1 MKRLFIQLLALSMS
15 VMTGCSTD
23 PVADRIWCGD
33 LYRMEDGERLSEVC
47 MKLSGDTLRI
57 YSNAIFGVDN
67 ECLFRQM
74 NQKSDYL
81 FVDATGD
88 EFPMKFTY
96 AADQETAET
105 LLVEGPDYRM
115 VLHPASDETFAP
127 ELLAF
132 YKHRPVPSQ
141 AALYFSGRWT
151 GDIIRSRDGQR
162 LSAVCVEY
170 RADTLKVYA
179 NAIFGKQNEVLL
191 CTGFHDGS
199 YRYANGA
206 GTEFRLRPARPGE
219 NISLF
224 GSDFLMELEP
234 LQGDWQAARAFYK
247 SQNVPRNADSYLF
260 GTYVGRAK
268 GGVPM
273 ANTLGVLFGMQSG
286 FMDMQIIATLSFSE
300 GNRCKCTTEILW
312 DDPQISTMLIMS
324 GKDIREK
331 SSKIY
336 KYKVEGNRVIL
347 DQKGGT
353 YYIQADGSLF
363 LPGANDGYARL
374 DDMILRKQ

>member
-1 MKRLFIQLLALSMS
+1 MKKFFIQLFALSVS
-15 VMTGCSTD
+15 VMTGCGVDSVSD
-23 PVADRIWCGD
+23 HIWCGD
-33 LYRMEDGERLSEVC
+33 LYRIADGEHLSEVC
-47 MKLSGDTLRI
+47 LRLSGDTLRI
-57 YSNAIFGVDN
+57 YANAIFGAEN
-67 ECLFRQM
+67 EQLLCCER
-74 NQKSDYL
+74 QKSDYL
-81 FVDATGD
+81 FVGTSGD

-96 AADQETAET
+96 STDQETAKT
-105 LLVEGPDYRM
+105 LLVEGADYRM
-115 VLHPASDETFAP
+115 VLHAASDETFTP
-127 ELLAF
+127 EQLAF
-132 YKHRPVPSQ
+132 YKRRPVPSQ

-170 RADTLKVYA
+170 RTDTLKVYA

-191 CTGFHDGS
+191 CTGFHDGA
-199 YRYANGA
+199 YHYANGA
-206 GTEFRLRPARPGE
+206 GTEFRLRPARQGE
-219 NISLF
+219 NILLF
-224 GSDFLMELEP
+224 GSDFSMELEP
-234 LQGDWQAARAFYK
+234 LQGDWQAARTFYK
-247 SQNVPRNADSYLF
+247 SQNVPRSADGYLF

-268 GGVPM
+268 GGMPM
-273 ANTLGVLFGMQSG
+273 ANTLGILSGLQPG
-286 FMDMQIIATLSFSE
+286 FMDMQLIATLSFSE

-363 LPGANDGYARL
+363 LPGENDGYARL

>member
-1 MKRLFIQLLALSMS
+1 MKRLFIQLLALSIS
-15 VMTGCSTD
+15 VITGCSTD
-23 PVADRIWCGD
+23 PVPDRIWCGD

-57 YSNAIFGVDN
+57 YSNAIFGADN
-67 ECLFRQM
+67 ECLFCRA

-81 FVDATGD
+81 FVNATGD

-96 AADQETAET
+96 SIDQETAET
-105 LLVEGPDYRM
+105 LFVEGPDYRM

-151 GDIIRSRDGQR
+151 GDIVRSRDGQR

-170 RADTLKVYA
+170 CADTLQVYA

-191 CTGFHDGS
+191 CTGFHDGA
-199 YRYANGA
+199 YHYANGA
-206 GTEFRLRPARPGE
+206 STEFRLRPARQGE

-224 GSDFLMELEP
+224 GSDFSMELAP

-260 GTYVGRAK
+260 GTYVGRTK
-268 GGVPM
+268 GGVPL
-273 ANTLGVLFGMQSG
+273 ANTLGIMFGMQSG